1 MNDFYAMGDY
11 FCMVEGFEYKSYPAE
26 FVQLIL
32 NRYLAGS
39 SLEKIAIQIDGISS
53 ASAQRI
59 VDHAIVIG
67 VLSEEDKHKQGGG
80 FAIKRAELALEKHP
94 SAGPREIARIA
105 GCAEATVYRAKK
117 SK

>member
-1 MNDFYAMGDY
+1 
-11 FCMVEGFEYKSYPAE
+11 MVEGFEYKSYPAGL
-26 FVQLIL
+26 VQLIL
-32 NRYLAGS
+32 NKYLDGN
-39 SLEKIAIQIDGISS
+39 SLEKISLQIDGVSF

-59 VDHAIVIG
+59 IDYAILIG
-67 VLSEEDKHKQGGG
+67 VLTEADKHKQGGG
-80 FAIKRAELALEKHP
+80 FARKRAELALEKHP